1 MSIDGIAALVFIFFL
16 GIFLWIKRKNLKL
29 HRALF
34 PLLYIIT
41 YSSSFGL
48 ISMNR
53 LAKKFPRFLRFM
65 GYLSI
70 VLGFIGMILICGQL
84 VYNTFD
90 VFTKDGVPGIQ
101 PVLPIEAKGVF
112 FVPFL
117 YWILSIF
124 LLALVHEFSH
134 GVLARAHNMPVKS
147 SGFAFLCVLLPI
159 VPAAFVEPDEN
170 VVKKRPYKQQLSVFA
185 AGPISNMF
193 FAAAMI
199 GLFFVLSPVMSAA
212 YDEKGIELVGVTD
225 DTAAFN
231 AGLREGDI
239 LVGMNNVTLT
249 SSKNITSLL
258 NASSPGDSVFIETSN
273 RSVSATLGQHPQK
286 PEKAYLGI
294 SARPY
299 LVPNEEFVSS
309 YGAWL
314 PPALKWLAGL
324 IFWLFMLNIGIGLFN
339 LLPIGPLDGGR
350 MFQLVCFKLF
360 KRKETALK
368 IWSWVSIFFVVIILA
383 NLFVGFIR

>member
-134 GVLARAHNMPVKS
+134 GVWP
-147 SGFAFLCVLLPI
+147 
-159 VPAAFVEPDEN
+159 
-170 VVKKRPYKQQLSVFA
+170 
-185 AGPISNMF
+185 
-193 FAAAMI
+193 
-199 GLFFVLSPVMSAA
+199 
-212 YDEKGIELVGVTD
+212 
-225 DTAAFN
+225 
-231 AGLREGDI
+231 
-239 LVGMNNVTLT
+239 
-249 SSKNITSLL
+249 
-258 NASSPGDSVFIETSN
+258 
-273 RSVSATLGQHPQK
+273 
-286 PEKAYLGI
+286 LGI
-294 SARPY
+294 TFQAT
-299 LVPNEEFVSS
+299 
-309 YGAWL
+309 
-314 PPALKWLAGL
+314 
-324 IFWLFMLNIGIGLFN
+324 
-339 LLPIGPLDGGR
+339 GR
-350 MFQLVCFKLF
+350 KNQHRQNC
-360 KRKETALK
+360 
-368 IWSWVSIFFVVIILA
+368 
-383 NLFVGFIR
+383 